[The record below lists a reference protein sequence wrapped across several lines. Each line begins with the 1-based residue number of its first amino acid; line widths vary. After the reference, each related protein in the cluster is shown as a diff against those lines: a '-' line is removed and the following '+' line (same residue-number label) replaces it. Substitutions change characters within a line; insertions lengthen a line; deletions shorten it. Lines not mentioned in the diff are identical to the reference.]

1 MKNCT
6 FSDCFARGGHGV
18 QGGGEQLARDHGGGG
33 DQGNARDSL
42 IIMKDQ
48 DISYE
53 LLNDL

>member
-1 MKNCT
+1 M
-6 FSDCFARGGHGV
+6 

-33 DQGNARDSL
+33 GDQGNARDGL